1 LKCTKGHNAYYS
13 CERCIIKGVWH
24 GRVVFDINENLPP
37 LRTEEDFRNLAY
49 SDHQIKKSPLLDIGL
64 PCITSFPLDYMHL
77 VCLGVVK
84 RLLTY
89 LKHGPREWKLSHQQF
104 SLLSQKLGAL
114 NSKMPRDFARQPRS
128 MYDMDKWKATE

>member
-1 LKCTKGHNAYYS
+1 
-13 CERCIIKGVWH
+13 
-24 GRVVFDINENLPP
+24 
-37 LRTEEDFRNLAY
+37 
-49 SDHQIKKSPLLDIGL
+49 
-64 PCITSFPLDYMHL
+64 
-77 VCLGVVK
+77 
-84 RLLTY
+84 